1 MCRGLSRRV
10 LDGFVEVGEFIGG
23 WWDRVTGWRNIGPF
37 GCRKVEAEGVVE
49 SGSSIE
55 TLSNY
60 CKYTYLV
67 TVIWEK
73 DSREKRSQLVVLR
86 KYIKRR
92 DI

>member
-1 MCRGLSRRV
+1 MRLETYWILGY
-10 LDGFVEVGEFIGG
+10 
-23 WWDRVTGWRNIGPF
+23 
-37 GCRKVEAEGVVE
+37 RKAEAEWVVE

-55 TLSNY
+55 TSSNY

-73 DSREKRSQLVVLR
+73 DSREKRSQLAVLR
-86 KYIKRR
+86 KYMKRR